1 MMNSFSKEVSLRW
14 ADIDANFH
22 LRHSVYY
29 DLGSQHRI
37 EILEQFGLSIKTIQE
52 QSFGPILFR
61 EECVFKREIHL
72 TDVITI
78 NAKILK
84 MRADVSRWTIQHEFI
99 NAEGKVCAVL
109 TLDGAWMDTQLR
121 KLASPTPAIVIDAF
135 NAFPKADDFIL
146 MEY

>member
-1 MMNSFSKEVSLRW
+1 MTNFSQEVSLRW

-37 EILEQFGLSIKTIQE
+37 AILEQCGLSLKHMQE
-52 QSFGPILFR
+52 HHFGPILFR

-78 NAKILK
+78 NAKVLK
-84 MRADVSRWTIQHEFI
+84 MRTDASRWTIQHEFF
-99 NAEGKVCAVL
+99 NASGTLCAIL

-121 KLASPTPAIVIDAF
+121 KLANPTPQLVIDAF
-135 NAFPKADDFIL
+135 HAFPRAEDFVWQ
-146 MEY
+146 